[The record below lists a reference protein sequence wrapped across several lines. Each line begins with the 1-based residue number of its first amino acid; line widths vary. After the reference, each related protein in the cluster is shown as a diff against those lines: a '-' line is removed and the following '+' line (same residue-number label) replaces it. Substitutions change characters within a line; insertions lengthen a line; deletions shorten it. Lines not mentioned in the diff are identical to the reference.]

1 MQNVLSS
8 DEIKVVAAAFE
19 LAAKQID
26 MFAQRCIAA
35 TPTDSPVRFMCNETG
50 CIDISFLDVEIVATP
65 RLVTN
70 LSRGFLPEWTFI
82 GTNSFVS
89 CILWTFYIDQNNF
102 MIDEPPKQ
110 NTPHSLN
117 HGDNNFHIEKDVFT
131 HIVGKV
137 MARLISSKLYAPA
150 PPIGL

>member
-8 DEIKVVAAAFE
+8 HEIKVVAAAFE

-26 MFAQRCIAA
+26 EFAQRCIAA
-35 TPTDSPVRFMCNETG
+35 TPKDSPVRFMCDETG
-50 CIDISFLDVEIVATP
+50 RIDIAFLDVEIVATP

-70 LSRGFLPEWTFI
+70 SSRGFLPEWTFI
-82 GTNSFVS
+82 GTNSFTS
-89 CILWTFYIDQNNF
+89 CSIWKFYLDQNNF
-102 MIDEPPKQ
+102 MIDELPRL

-117 HGDNNFHIEKDVFT
+117 HDENNFHIKNDVFA

-137 MARLISSKLYAPA
+137 MARLLGSELYAPA
-150 PPIGL
+150 SPILL